1 MLDRFAYTA
10 MTGAKHAMGQLAN
23 TSHNLA
29 NAQTPGFRELLST
42 FRAVPVSGASADSR
56 AFVVDSV
63 AGANSAPGTLTSTTN
78 PLDIAL
84 SGTGMLAVQRANG
97 SEAYTRAGK
106 LQTDTNNILRTF
118 EGHTVVGMRGEI
130 RIPEGAKEIEIS
142 PDGSLYIK
150 GDDQDWV
157 FVDRLKY
164 VDTDLQSLTRAGDG
178 LFESADGVL
187 PQADSILSTS
197 RTLELSN
204 VNVAESLVKL
214 ISENRMFELNIRM
227 IQTAEQNS
235 KSASGLMSLSRA

>member
-56 AFVVDSV
+56 AFVIDSV
-63 AGANSAPGTLTSTTN
+63 AGANSAPGTLTSTTS

-106 LQTDTNNILRTF
+106 LQTDANNILRTF
-118 EGHTVVGMRGEI
+118 EGHRVIGTRGEI
-130 RIPEGAKEIEIS
+130 RVPEGAKDVEIS
-142 PDGSLYIK
+142 PDGSLFIK

-164 VDTDLQSLTRAGDG
+164 VDANLQSLSRAGDG
-178 LFESADGVL
+178 LFEPENGLL
-187 PQADSILSTS
+187 PQDDSILSTS

-235 KSASGLMSLSRA
+235 KSASGLMSLSRT

>member
-42 FRAVPVSGASADSR
+42 FRAAPVSGASADSR

-106 LQTDTNNILRTF
+106 LQTDANNVLRTF
-118 EGHTVVGMRGEI
+118 EGHRVVGTRGEI
-130 RIPEGAKEIEIS
+130 RIPEGAKDIEIS
-142 PDGSLYIK
+142 PNGSLYIK
-150 GDDQDWV
+150 GDDQVWV

-164 VDTDLQSLTRAGDG
+164 VDADLQSLSRAGDG
-178 LFESADGVL
+178 LFESEDGVL
-187 PQADSILSTS
+187 PQADSIFSTS

>member
-84 SGTGMLAVQRANG
+84 SGNGMLAVQRRDG

-106 LQTDTNNILRTF
+106 LQTDASNVLRTF
-118 EGHTVVGMRGEI
+118 EGHRVVGMRGEI
-130 RIPEGAKEIEIS
+130 RIPEGVKDVEIT
-142 PDGSLYIK
+142 PDGSLFIK
-150 GDDQDWV
+150 GDDSEWV
-157 FVDRLKY
+157 LVDRLKY
-164 VDTDLQSLTRAGDG
+164 VGADLQLLTRAGDG
-178 LFESADGVL
+178 LFESSGAPL
-187 PQADSILSTS
+187 PQDDSIVSTS
-197 RTLELSN
+197 RTLELGN

-235 KSASGLMSLSRA
+235 KSASALMSLSRA